1 MNYNDIVGTV
11 GVSLILLAYILNILS
26 WIPKNGTFFFALNLL
41 GASLACYASVLIHYT
56 PFIIL
61 EGVWALVSAAA
72 LVRSLVRKSE
82 K

>member
-1 MNYNDIVGTV
+1 MNYNDIVGTI
-11 GVSLILLAYILNILS
+11 GVSLILIAYILNILS
-26 WIPKNGTFFFALNLL
+26 WIPKNGLFFFILNLV

-61 EGVWALVSAAA
+61 EGVWALVSFIA
-72 LVRSLVRKSE
+72 LGRSLATRSK